1 MEDPLLSDVYKNL
14 RNNVV
19 IDNGKTIAIY
29 LQVCWD
35 GAPISN
41 IVQRDSMWPVVYSI
55 INFPPSL
62 RNKLH
67 LGLHVA
73 AFDNGN
79 DSPLEMFAK
88 ELLSLYEN
96 PIEFNGIKYLVIV
109 SQIVMDGPG
118 RSSFCKLLGHAA
130 LKGGCNLCDFKGLT
144 I

>member
-1 MEDPLLSDVYKNL
+1 
-14 RNNVV
+14 
-19 IDNGKTIAIY
+19 
-29 LQVCWD
+29 
-35 GAPISN
+35 
-41 IVQRDSMWPVVYSI
+41 MWPVVYSI
-55 INFPPSL
+55 VNFPPSL

-79 DSPLEMFAK
+79 DLPLEMFAK

-118 RSSFCKLLGHAA
+118 RSSFCKLLGHTA
-130 LKGGCNLCDFKGLT
+130 LKGGCNLCDFKGL
-144 I
+144 